1 MDGWT
6 KKFPDRTEAG
16 RELARAVAK
25 RKLARP
31 VTVLALPRG
40 GVPVAYEVAKAVR
53 APLDVMVVRKIG
65 LPGQPELA
73 IGAIAAGEIIVREP
87 DAQYRYAGL
96 DLPFEALARQAR
108 VELDRRERVYREGR
122 PPLDVRGHTV
132 VLVDDGLATGA
143 TMIAAVRATRK
154 AGATSI
160 VVAAPVASDEGL
172 ALVGGEA
179 DDLVILRTPA
189 YLSSIGEW
197 YERFDQVEDEEVC
210 RLLALMSQE
219 LPSGKR
225 SRRTVHESL

>member
-1 MDGWT
+1 MDGRT
-6 KKFPDRTEAG
+6 KRYADRTEAG

-25 RKLARP
+25 RKLPRP

-40 GVPVAYEVAKAVR
+40 GVPVAYEVAKALR

-65 LPGQPELA
+65 MPGQPELA
-73 IGAIAAGEIIVREP
+73 IGAIASGDIIVREP
-87 DAQYRYAGL
+87 DTQYRYAGL
-96 DLPFEALARQAR
+96 DLPFENLA
-108 VELDRRERVYREGR
+108 RRERLELERRERIYREGL
-122 PPLDVRGHTV
+122 PALDVRGHAV

-160 VVAAPVASDEGL
+160 LVAAPVASDEAS

-179 DDLVILRTPA
+179 DDLVILKTPA

-197 YERFDQVEDEEVC
+197 YERFDQVEDQEVC
-210 RLLALMSQE
+210 RLLALSRQE
-219 LPSGKR
+219 LPSQTQ
-225 SRRTVHESL
+225 SRRSVHESL